1 VETQTPPA
9 VETDQPLPE
18 KGARR
23 AMPRLSL
30 AGFRDPVRRPRWI
43 VVTGVVLIAVA
54 TAFTVVIGLTSSRAF
69 CAAAPCH
76 AIQADALAAYENSSH
91 SEISCLACHMPVNA
105 DPVTFLVHK
114 VEVGVAGVVGVSRGT
129 SLPIN
134 PESELAMNTK
144 YMTEDRCTQCHT
156 SNRRLTPSKGIIIDH
171 AAHSKAGVTC
181 TQCHNRIAHDETG
194 LKLTKGSRPHE
205 DFMKM
210 EACFRCHD
218 LEGKKK
224 AAGACKLC
232 HPADFELRPAGHSVP
247 GFYTKYGT
255 STGHAKAAKADT
267 SGRYCSSCHVR
278 SKFCDGCHGM
288 PVPHPADFTKTHGPA
303 GKKSPALCANCH
315 AKGAATA
322 QGLEFC
328 NACHHKQ
335 GDPGKPWIPQHFVVV
350 AQQGANGC
358 FICHNP
364 TFCAHCHV
372 EGLGQ

>member
-1 VETQTPPA
+1 
-9 VETDQPLPE
+9 
-18 KGARR
+18 
-23 AMPRLSL
+23 MPRLSL

-43 VVTGVVLIAVA
+43 ITTGVVLIAVA
-54 TAFTVVIGLTSSRAF
+54 TLLVPVLAATSSRAF

-76 AIQADALAAYENSSH
+76 AIQADALTAYENSSH

-105 DPVTFLVHK
+105 DPVTFLGHK
-114 VEVGVAGVVGVSRGT
+114 VEVGVAGIVGVVEGMDP
-129 SLPIN
+129 PIN

-144 YMTEDRCTQCHT
+144 YMPEDRCTQCH
-156 SNRRLTPSKGIIIDH
+156 SANRRLTPSKGIIIDH
-171 AAHSKAGVTC
+171 AVHSKSGVTC

-194 LKLTKGSRPHE
+194 IKLTKGAKPHE

-224 AAGACKLC
+224 AGGDCKLC
-232 HPADFELRPAGHSVP
+232 HTATFVLKPAAHLEP
-247 GFYTKYGT
+247 GFYAKYGA

-267 SGRYCSSCHVR
+267 TGRYCSSCHIR

-288 PVPHPADFTKTHGPA
+288 TLPHPKDFIKTHGPA
-303 GKKSPALCANCH
+303 GKSTPAVCANCH
-315 AKGAATA
+315 AKSSSTSSGT
-322 QGLEFC
+322 EFC

-335 GDPGKPWIPQHFVVV
+335 GDSSKPWIPQHFVVV
-350 AQQGANGC
+350 AAQGANSC
-358 FICHNP
+358 FECHNP

-372 EGLGQ
+372 QGPDK